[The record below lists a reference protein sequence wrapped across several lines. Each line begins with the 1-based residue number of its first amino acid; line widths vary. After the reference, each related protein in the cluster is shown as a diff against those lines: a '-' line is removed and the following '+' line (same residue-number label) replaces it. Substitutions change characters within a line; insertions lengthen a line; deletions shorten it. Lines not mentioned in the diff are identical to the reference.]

1 MCLYGVFSLAKSAGR
16 TQEPAVRRL
25 GLYERE
31 VLNDFV
37 FPFVG
42 RNAAACEGAY
52 QPPALFLA
60 AAGVKAHRVLD
71 INDTAFISSLGHMDG
86 VISCAVIRNSP
97 PTMCAPS
104 ADAASCSGTCI
115 RGFAALSRVMTLFRA
130 MMNGDRD
137 CAVTLHEMDEHWDA
151 GPVIAR
157 LPAELRHD
165 LSFLENMMLLGVQ
178 SGTFLARQLMRAEH
192 SEAIAAEKQGDS
204 RYWGFPDAQTLAQAE
219 QAGIE
224 LVDHDAVREQYLG
237 LFVGDRF
244 HPLAGQFC
252 AGFDDF
258 VRVHG
263 HD

>member
-1 MCLYGVFSLAKSAGR
+1 MKNVALFVGNDIFSWLVCQDLIAALKGECAFTVYFPLAKSAGR

-115 RGFAALSRVMTLFRA
+115 RGICR
-130 MMNGDRD
+130 
-137 CAVTLHEMDEHWDA
+137 
-151 GPVIAR
+151 
-157 LPAELRHD
+157 
-165 LSFLENMMLLGVQ
+165 
-178 SGTFLARQLMRAEH
+178 
-192 SEAIAAEKQGDS
+192 AIAG
-204 RYWGFPDAQTLAQAE
+204 
-219 QAGIE
+219 
-224 LVDHDAVREQYLG
+224 
-237 LFVGDRF
+237 
-244 HPLAGQFC
+244 
-252 AGFDDF
+252 
-258 VRVHG
+258 
-263 HD
+263 